1 MLSTTNLKATRLSE
15 DFHYVLAKGGGV
27 DQDQLRLGLPE
38 VTAPRADEDFVA
50 YLACF
55 FGIFDKQIVSKWRH
69 LLTSQEPGSNTP
81 ELGSRRFQ
89 LPHLEIKSDI
99 INNPAGAAELSVW
112 ENEDAASFFLRIGSW
127 DSSVSVSEDLA
138 SDGPGFSCLPA

>member
-1 MLSTTNLKATRLSE
+1 VLSTTNLKATRLSE

-27 DQDQLRLGLPE
+27 DHDPLRLGLPE

-55 FGIFDKQIVSKWRH
+55 LGINDKQIVSKWRH
-69 LLTSQEPGSNTP
+69 MLTSEEPGSKTP
-81 ELGSRRFQ
+81 ELGFSEVSTSTPGDQVGHNQQPSRCCR
-89 LPHLEIKSDI
+89 
-99 INNPAGAAELSVW
+99 ASVW

-127 DSSVSVSEDLA
+127 V
-138 SDGPGFSCLPA
+138 CL